1 MKKYSSFLKGFMI
14 IGLMIGSGVVSVAS
28 AQSVMAG
35 GATGGVNGAGA
46 DSGAPV
52 AEAPSQTLFQE
63 DAVAKVDARPQAA
76 TESQAK
82 PDSLAGSPAAT
93 TGIKG
98 ETEPTP
104 SLADYL
110 NEEKTKMQGA
120 ATDGA
125 NKSATD
131 SPMPQIPGVDPN
143 APGLN
148 LGVSDAENAE
158 KERMAAVTAKA
169 KEDAILRREA
179 FKATTD
185 QAMPLKP
192 SEIRRIL
199 EMYDETR
206 QAVETPIYPTPEPES
221 AFQKISLDPGAKPL
235 VVKTAMGNVT
245 TVSLVD
251 ITGQPWP
258 IQDLTWAGDFQIEQ
272 PEKGSHMLR
281 ITPTSEFAVGNIS
294 MRLLGLNPPVIFS
307 LKAERKSVHVRLDV
321 QVPEIGPKGVV
332 PPMEAPITTKAG
344 DDFLTGVLMGVVKGS
359 DTVRLQ
365 VDGIDGRTTAYK
377 NGDMMYIRT
386 PYTMLSPAWLKSMQ
400 SADGTKVYS
409 MNFTPVVLLSD
420 KGKMVR
426 AYLSY
431 KETSD
436 EQY

>member
-1 MKKYSSFLKGFMI
+1 MKKYSSFLKGLMI
-14 IGLMIGSGVVSVAS
+14 VGLMIGSGGVSVAN
-28 AQSVMAG
+28 AQGVATGVVNNG
-35 GATGGVNGAGA
+35 GAT
-46 DSGAPV
+46 
-52 AEAPSQTLFQE
+52 AEPPSQTLFQE
-63 DAVAKVDARPQAA
+63 DAAPKPEPKPETQSISKTDSPSA
-76 TESQAK
+76 TA
-82 PDSLAGSPAAT
+82 PSPTAT
-93 TGIKG
+93 A
-98 ETEPTP
+98 PTP
-104 SLADYL
+104 SLADFL
-110 NEEKTKMQGA
+110 NEEKAKTQDA
-120 ATDGA
+120 ASQDA
-125 NKSATD
+125 HKSATD

-148 LGVSDAENAE
+148 LGVPSAESAE
-158 KERMAAVTAKA
+158 KEREAAAAAKA
-169 KEDAILRREA
+169 KDDAILRKEA

-199 EMYDETR
+199 EMYDETK

-321 QVPEIGPKGVV
+321 QVPEVGPKGII
-332 PPMEAPITTKAG
+332 PPMETPITTKAG
-344 DDFLTGVLMGVVKGS
+344 DDALTAVLMGVVKGK
-359 DTVRLQ
+359 DTIRLQ

-377 NGDMMYIRT
+377 SGDMMYIRT